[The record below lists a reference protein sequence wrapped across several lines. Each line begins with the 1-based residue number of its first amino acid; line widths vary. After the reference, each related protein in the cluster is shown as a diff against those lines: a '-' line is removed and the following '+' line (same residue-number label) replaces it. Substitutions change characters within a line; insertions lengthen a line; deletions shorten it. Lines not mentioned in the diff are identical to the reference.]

1 MFGKID
7 SIGNQM
13 SIAQRWSDARG
24 RVREDIARLSARA
37 RHLSSSFVRD
47 AKTFA
52 RLLGKTLRQLPADI
66 LAASLA
72 INVLGLALPLGM
84 LQVYDRIVPNAA
96 TGTLTWLIV
105 GIAGALA
112 MEIALRI
119 IRSYVI
125 AWSAM
130 KQGWSA
136 NVDAALRIAT
146 SPAKAID
153 AEPVARWL
161 QRLQGVSTLSD
172 FRTSQTPLVLIDLVF
187 AAVFVILLVLISGW
201 AAAVPLAILVAFA
214 VVVIERGRDLRI
226 RTAERMLAE
235 TKIRDFLIESLNG
248 IVTVKA
254 LGTEQQILR
263 RFERLSE
270 QAARSTHHVVR
281 LSDEA
286 QSFGSMVSTFTQIAT
301 ATVGAALA
309 INGHVSIG
317 VVACS
322 TMLAGRIVQPLLR
335 LASAWNEIQAVIVAE
350 ETARPISD
358 LVINAN
364 VAVADVDRKQSPA
377 RLAFSDVWF
386 AHGTEGKPILRGAS
400 LEVSPGEIIA
410 ISGPDNIGKST
421 VARLAAGYLI
431 PARGCV
437 LIDDPRA
444 SAQDQKRAS
453 VAYVDHKNAII
464 RGSVLDNLTL
474 FRSDQVDV
482 ARAAARLI
490 GLEPDINRLPR
501 GYDTR
506 LGEGATETLP
516 AGFLQRVAIAR
527 ALAGRPDVL
536 ILDEVNG
543 SFDYASDQSLAK
555 ALRGLK
561 DRLTTLLVTNRP
573 SFAAVADRK
582 LTLIDGQ
589 FSELAPKAAAP
600 PMVHRPAE
608 AVA

>member
-1 MFGKID
+1 
-7 SIGNQM
+7 
-13 SIAQRWSDARG
+13 
-24 RVREDIARLSARA
+24 LSARV
-37 RHLSSSFVRD
+37 RHLSFSFVHD
-47 AKTFA
+47 AKTFG
-52 RLLGKTLRQLPADI
+52 RLLGKTLCQLPADV
-66 LAASLA
+66 LVASLT
-72 INVLGLALPLGM
+72 INVLGLALPLGF

-96 TGTLTWLIV
+96 TGTLTWLVV
-105 GIAGALA
+105 GIAGALV

-130 KQGWSA
+130 KQGWGA

-146 SPAKAID
+146 APAKAVD

-161 QRLQGVSTLSD
+161 QRLQGVSTVSD
-172 FRTSQTPLVLIDLVF
+172 FQTSQTPLVLIDLVF
-187 AAVFVILLVLISGW
+187 AVVFVVLLVLISGW
-201 AAAVPLAILVAFA
+201 AAAVPLAILVTFA
-214 VVVIERGRDLRI
+214 VVVTERGRELRT

-235 TKIRDFLIESLNG
+235 TKVRDFLIETLNG

-270 QAARSTHHVVR
+270 QAARSTHDVVR

-350 ETARPISD
+350 EIARPISD
-358 LVINAN
+358 LAINENA
-364 VAVADVDRKQSPA
+364 AAADMERKQSPA
-377 RLAFSDVWF
+377 RLVFSDVWF
-386 AHGTEGKPILRGAS
+386 AHGAEGRPILQGAS
-400 LEVSPGEIIA
+400 LQISPGEIIA
-410 ISGPDNIGKST
+410 ITGPDNIGKST
-421 VARLAAGYLI
+421 VARLAAGHLV

-437 LIDDPRA
+437 LIDDARA
-444 SAQDQKRAS
+444 PMQDEQRAL

-474 FRSDQVDV
+474 FRADQVDV

-490 GLEPDINRLPR
+490 GLEPEINRLPR

-527 ALAGRPDVL
+527 AIAGRPHVL

-561 DRLTTLLVTNRP
+561 DRLTTVLITNRP

-582 LTLIDGQ
+582 LTLVDGR
-589 FSELAPKAAAP
+589 FSELEQKAATAP
-600 PMVHRPAE
+600 VAHRPAE